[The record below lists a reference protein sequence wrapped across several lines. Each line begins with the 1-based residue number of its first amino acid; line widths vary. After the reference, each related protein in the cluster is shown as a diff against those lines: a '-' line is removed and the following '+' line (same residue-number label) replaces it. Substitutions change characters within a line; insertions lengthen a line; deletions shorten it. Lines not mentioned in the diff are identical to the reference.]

1 MTRRNFDNWLQEFVE
16 FAGIG
21 EAPARM
27 YFWTGV
33 STIAG
38 ALRRRVWLDFKQF
51 KWYPNFYIV
60 LVAPPGIVSK
70 STTAGIGMDL
80 LRGVPDVVFGPSVV
94 TWQALVAKF
103 SEATKTF
110 ELNGNW
116 YPMSAMTLESS
127 EFGNLLNP
135 QDKQM
140 VDLMVALWDGK
151 EGVFEKSTRHSGD
164 DAIENPW
171 INMIACTTP
180 SWIAGNFPEYM
191 IGGGFCSRTI
201 FVYADQ
207 KERYNAYPDEVIMG
221 DYAERQKKLIEDL
234 VHISNL
240 KGEMKLSPE
249 AREWGR
255 FWYDQHYESKH
266 ENLEGGRFGGYLA
279 RKQTHIHKLA
289 MIISASES
297 DSLYIE
303 QPQLELADRMVSDL
317 EQDLHMVFD
326 QIGQT
331 SEAVVADRML
341 GWLCGKGGCPY
352 TELYKRFHSNFA
364 GYREFEN
371 VLAGMVAAGLVMK
384 VQTAGAIAIKPT
396 AAAFEK
402 LRETPAK
409 STS

>member
-1 MTRRNFDNWLQEFVE
+1 MKRRNFNSWLDSFVE

-33 STIAG
+33 SAIAG
-38 ALRRRVWLDFKQF
+38 ALRRQVWLDFKQF

-80 LRGVPDVVFGPSVV
+80 LRDVPDVVFGPSVV

-103 SEATKTF
+103 SEATKSF
-110 ELNGNW
+110 ELNGAW

-140 VDLMVALWDGK
+140 IDLMVALWDGK
-151 EGVFEKSTRHSGD
+151 EGVFEKSTRHSGN

-207 KERYNAYPDEVIMG
+207 KERYNPYPDEVIRM
-221 DYAERQKKLIEDL
+221 DYQEQRTKLVQDL
-234 VHISNL
+234 THIGSL

-249 AREWGR
+249 AREWGKG
-255 FWYDQHYESKH
+255 WYDRHYTSKH
-266 ENLEGGRFGGYLA
+266 EHLEGGRYGGYLA

-289 MIISASES
+289 MVLSAAES

-303 QPQLELADRMVSDL
+303 QVHLELADTMVSDL
-317 EQDLHMVFD
+317 EQDLPMVFN
-326 QIGQT
+326 QIGQS

-341 GWLCGKGGCPY
+341 GWLVSKGACLY
-352 TELYKRFHSNFA
+352 QELYKRFHSNFA
-364 GYREFEN
+364 GFREFEN
-371 VLAGMVAAGLVMK
+371 VLAGLVASGLVLK
-384 VQTAGAIAIKPT
+384 VQVAGGYNIRPT
-396 AAAFEK
+396 AAAYEK
-402 LRETPAK
+402 MRENPAQP
-409 STS
+409 TS